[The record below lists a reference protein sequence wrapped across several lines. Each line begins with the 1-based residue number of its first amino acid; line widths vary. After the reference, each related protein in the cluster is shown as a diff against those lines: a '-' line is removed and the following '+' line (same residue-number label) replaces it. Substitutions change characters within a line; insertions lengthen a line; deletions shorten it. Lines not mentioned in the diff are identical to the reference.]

1 MSVARVI
8 VEVPTRDIDKTFDYE
23 IPEPLA
29 AKVAVGSPVLVELA
43 RRRCAAYVVE
53 LAGSSEYAPLKPI
66 IAVLGRPVFGPEAA
80 AVARW
85 ISEEYV
91 CGLADAVRP
100 FLPPGGTARVVKDG
114 GGWRI
119 VPPRAGAVEERWVR
133 AAPDASVAS
142 LRKGATL
149 QRAVLDATAAGPLRM
164 AELRAELGAVDGA
177 VKALS
182 ERGLVEIES
191 RRRIRGPEPARS
203 TAAHRPELTAA
214 QEAALASIDG
224 LAGDGG
230 TLLLDGV
237 TASGKTEVYLRA
249 IERVLADGGSAIV
262 LVPEIALTPQAVG
275 RFRDRL
281 GSTVAV
287 LHSRLPVGERYD
299 QWDLVLRGE
308 ARVVVGPRS
317 ALFAPVADLRLV
329 VLDEEHEPSYKSG
342 AAPRYHARAVAKR
355 LCSEH
360 AAVLVLGSAT
370 PSLETAWDAREG
382 RIAHAILP
390 ERVAG
395 DRRPRIDVVDMASE
409 FADGH
414 RKMFSRRLLHSLDQL
429 EREHGKGVLFLNRRG
444 YASFLLCRE
453 CGHVPECD
461 DCSVSLTH
469 HEAER
474 RLVCHHC
481 GAARDVPST
490 CPACGS
496 AFLRRFGA
504 GTQRVEAELSELAP
518 GLPVVRMDADT
529 TTGKGGHERRLAEFE
544 ALDGGV
550 LLGTQMIAKG
560 LDYPDVTLV
569 GVVDADT
576 GMHLPDFRSA
586 ERTYQ
591 LLEQVAGRA
600 GRGPKGGHVVV
611 QTYWPEHPAVLA
623 VARGE
628 PAILY
633 DAELDARRGLGYPP
647 FGRLAR
653 LLVTGVSAD
662 AVREAATALADTL
675 RRHAPADCEVLGP
688 ASAPIGR
695 VRRNYRWHVLVKCR
709 EEVQVLPGAVAAA
722 LREVR
727 IGEGVT
733 VGVDVDPMD
742 LL

>member
-1 MSVARVI
+1 MKVARVI
-8 VEVPTRDIDKTFDYE
+8 VDVPTRDISSTFDYE
-23 IPEPLA
+23 IPEL
-29 AKVAVGSPVLVELA
+29 VAPEVEVGSPVLVEFA
-43 RRRCAAYVVE
+43 RRHCAAYVVE
-53 LAGSSEYAPLKPI
+53 LAGSSEYEPLKPV

-80 AVARW
+80 AVAEW
-85 ISEEYV
+85 MSEEYV
-91 CGLADAVRP
+91 CGLAEAVRP
-100 FLPPGGTARVVKDG
+100 FLAPGGTPRVVRDG
-114 GGWRI
+114 EGWRI
-119 VPPRAGAVEERWVR
+119 VPPRTSATEERWVR
-133 AAPDASVAS
+133 ATPAAPDAS

-182 ERGLVEIES
+182 ERGLLEIQS
-191 RRRIRGPEPARS
+191 RRRVRGLDRPTEIS
-203 TAAHRPELTAA
+203 LQRPELTAT
-214 QEAALASIDG
+214 QEAALEAIDG
-224 LAGDGG
+224 LSGDGG

-249 IERVLADGGSAIV
+249 IERVLADDGSAIV
-262 LVPEIALTPQAVG
+262 LVPEISLTPQAVG
-275 RFRDRL
+275 RFRERL
-281 GSTVAV
+281 GGTVAV
-287 LHSRLPVGERYD
+287 LHSRLPAGERYD
-299 QWDLVLRGE
+299 QWDLVLRGQ

-317 ALFAPVADLRLV
+317 ALFAPVRDLRLV

-342 AAPRYHARAVAKR
+342 AAPRYHARAVARR
-355 LCSEH
+355 LCTEH
-360 AAVLVLGSAT
+360 GAVLVLGSAT
-370 PSLETAWDAREG
+370 PSLETAWDASNG
-382 RIAHAILP
+382 RFAHAVLP

-395 DRRPRIDVVDMASE
+395 ERRPRVDIVDMGQE
-409 FADGH
+409 FADGN
-414 RKMFSRRLLHSLDQL
+414 RKMFSRRLLHSLDEV
-429 EREHGKGVLFLNRRG
+429 ERERGKGVLFLNRRG

-469 HEAER
+469 HEADR

-481 GAARDVPST
+481 GAAREVPPT

-504 GTQRVEAELSELAP
+504 GTQRVEAELADLAP

-544 ALDGGV
+544 ALESGV

-611 QTYWPEHPAVLA
+611 QTYWPEHPAVRA
-623 VARGE
+623 VEAAE
-628 PAILY
+628 PSFLY
-633 DAELDARRGLGYPP
+633 ESEFAARRELGYPP

-653 LLVTGVSAD
+653 LLLTGVSAE
-662 AVREAATALADTL
+662 AAREAATSLADAL
-675 RRHAPADCEVLGP
+675 RRRVRAGSDVLGP
-688 ASAPIGR
+688 APAPIGR
-695 VRRNYRWHVLVKCR
+695 VRRNYRWHVMLKSR
-709 EEVQVLPGAVAAA
+709 GEAVQMPGMIGDAI
-722 LREVR
+722 RDVR
-727 IGEGVT
+727 LADGVT
-733 VGVDVDPMD
+733 LGVDIDPMD

>member
-1 MSVARVI
+1 MRVARVI
-8 VEVPTRDIDKTFDYE
+8 VDVPTRDIDKTFDYE
-23 IPEPLA
+23 IPEHLA
-29 AKVAVGSPVLVELA
+29 SEVAVGSPVLVELA

-53 LAGSSEYAPLKPI
+53 LTGSSQYAPLKPVA
-66 IAVLGRPVFGPEAA
+66 AVLGGPVFGPEAA
-80 AVARW
+80 AVAEW
-85 ISEEYV
+85 MAEEYV
-91 CGLADAVRP
+91 CGLAEAIRP

-114 GGWRI
+114 DGWRI
-119 VPPRAGAVEERWVR
+119 VPPRTSAAQERWVR
-133 AAPDASVAS
+133 AAPNASGAS

-191 RRRIRGPEPARS
+191 RRRVRGPERTREAS
-203 TAAHRPELTAA
+203 TPGLELTPA
-214 QEAALASIDG
+214 QRTALGAIEGLEDG
-224 LAGDGG
+224 GG

-262 LVPEIALTPQAVG
+262 LVPEISLTPQAVG
-275 RFRDRL
+275 RFRERL

-287 LHSRLPVGERYD
+287 LHSRLPAGERYD
-299 QWDLVLRGE
+299 QWHLVLEGD

-317 ALFAPVADLRLV
+317 ALFAPLTGLRLV

-342 AAPRYHARAVAKR
+342 AAPRYHARAVAER
-355 LCSEH
+355 LCAEH
-360 AAVLVLGSAT
+360 GAVLVLGSAT
-370 PSLETAWDAREG
+370 PSLETVWDAREG

-390 ERVAG
+390 DRVAG
-395 DRRPRIDVVDMASE
+395 ERRPRIDVVDMGQE

-414 RKMFSRRLLHSLDQL
+414 RKMFSRRLLHSLDDL
-429 EREHGKGVLFLNRRG
+429 SRTRGKGVLFLNRRG

-469 HEAER
+469 HDAER
-474 RLVCHHC
+474 SLVCHHC
-481 GAARDVPST
+481 GSSRDVPPT

-504 GTQRVEAELSELAP
+504 GTQRVEAELAELAP

-529 TTGKGGHERRLAEFE
+529 TTGRGGHERRLAEFE
-544 ALDGGV
+544 ALESGV

-600 GRGPKGGHVVV
+600 GRGAKGGHVVV
-611 QTYWPEHPAVLA
+611 QTYWPEHPAVRA
-623 VARGE
+623 VEAAE
-628 PAILY
+628 PSLLY
-633 DAELDARRGLGYPP
+633 DSELAARRELAYPP

-653 LLVTGVSAD
+653 LLVTGVVADTVRAGATSLAD
-662 AVREAATALADTL
+662 AA
-675 RRHAPADCEVLGP
+675 RRRSSSAIEVLGP
-688 ASAPIGR
+688 APAPIGR
-695 VRRNYRWHVLVKCR
+695 VRRNYRWHVLLKSR
-709 EEVQVLPGAVAAA
+709 EEDAGLPGAVGSAIHD
-722 LREVR
+722 VR
-727 IGEGVT
+727 LPEGVSL
-733 VGVDVDPMD
+733 GVDVDPMD